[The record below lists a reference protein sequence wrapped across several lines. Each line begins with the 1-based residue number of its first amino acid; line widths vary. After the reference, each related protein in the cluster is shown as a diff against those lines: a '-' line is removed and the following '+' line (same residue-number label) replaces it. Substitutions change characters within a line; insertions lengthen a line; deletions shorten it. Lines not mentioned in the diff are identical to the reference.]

1 MRSKSYKDKL
11 LVIGCGYEQ
20 IDAISIANKKGYYT
34 IGVDKNCNAP
44 GKKFCNRFYNIDI
57 KDQKK
62 VLQIAKKFHIKGVLS
77 ISSDLAVPTINF
89 IYHNIKKLK
98 SNKFLS
104 ELATDKFLMK
114 KNFRKNDIPSSEFD
128 SINNLNDLNKF
139 EKKNN
144 FPLVLKPFFSFGQK
158 GISLIENKKNLKNKI
173 NLARLH
179 CQKKKV
185 LVEKFEQ
192 GKEINIVAIIEDY
205 KIKLIVFSHRI
216 KSAKIAFGIADRH
229 VYPVNLALKTKNILK
244 KYICKIVKSIKLK
257 NGIIY
262 PQIILNNM
270 KISFLEIACRIPG
283 GKMRE
288 LVLLA
293 TGVDL
298 IEYELFRCLGYK
310 NIFSKIKKQK
320 KYKNINIQ
328 FFTKL
333 NYPFRY
339 FKEIKNLKQ
348 INTIKGV
355 YSLSY
360 NLKKGDK
367 IPNLKSSGSRFG
379 SLITYSNKINKI
391 NKLNKMVLRKIDY
404 V

>member
-1 MRSKSYKDKL
+1 MQSKLSKNKI

-20 IDAISIANKKGYYT
+20 IDAILIANKKCYYT
-34 IGVDKNCNAP
+34 IGVDKNKNDP
-44 GKKFCNRFYNIDI
+44 GKIYCDKFYNIDI
-57 KDQKK
+57 KDQNKI
-62 VLQIAKKFHIKGVLS
+62 LQIAKKFHIKGVLS
-77 ISSDLAVPTINF
+77 ISSDLAVPTVNYI
-89 IYHNIKKLK
+89 HKNIKKFK
-98 SNKFLS
+98 SNKFLC

-114 KNFRKNDIPSSEFD
+114 QNFRENDIPSSQFEI
-128 SINNLNDLNKF
+128 INNLYDLYKF
-139 EKKNN
+139 EKKNK

-158 GISLIENKKNLKNKI
+158 GIFLLENKKNLQNKI
-173 NLARLH
+173 ELARLH
-179 CQKKKV
+179 CQKNKA

-216 KSAKIAFGIADRH
+216 KSSKKAFGIADRH
-229 VYPVNLALKTKNILK
+229 VYPANLSIKIKNNLK
-244 KYICKIVKSIKLK
+244 KYICKIVKSIKFK

-310 NIFSKIKKQK
+310 NILSKIKKQK

-333 NYPFRY
+333 NYPFIY

-348 INTIKGV
+348 INSIKGV

-367 IPNLKSSGSRFG
+367 IPVLKSSGSRIG
-379 SLITYSNKINKI
+379 SLITYSNKINHL
-391 NKLNKMVLRKIDY
+391 NKLNKMILKK
-404 V
+404 